1 MPPHSAVPAPRV
13 GERLWFN
20 DKKEISLPCRG
31 GGDGASPCTF
41 SRLGREAR
49 AGTALHAA
57 LIEKVHSA
65 ADSSGFSAVRL
76 AHLLWEQG
84 VEGSNPLTP
93 TGKQNPPQQS
103 FTIAAADFLMGAD
116 QAERK
121 VYLFDFRR
129 LQLLQSIWQFS
140 IVVLPPSLHG
150 VIWSPS
156 ISVMSQ
162 LLPHW
167 AHTPCCRS

>member
-1 MPPHSAVPAPRV
+1 MIKKRYLCAAVSVETIIPVHLFSPRQ
-13 GERLWFN
+13 GG
-20 DKKEISLPCRG
+20 PCGHGSTRG
-31 GGDGASPCTF
+31 SYRKGPF
-41 SRLGREAR
+41 
-49 AGTALHAA
+49 H
-57 LIEKVHSA
+57 A

-93 TGKQNPPQQS
+93 TEKQNPPQQL
-103 FTIAAADFLMGAD
+103 FTIAAADFLMDAD

-140 IVVLPPSLHG
+140 MVVLPPSLHG

-156 ISVMSQ
+156 ISVMS
-162 LLPHW
+162 
-167 AHTPCCRS
+167 